1 MRRIYPQL
9 NIRRSVA
16 LILATLLLAA
26 LSVPFLSIPVSA
38 AESGTC
44 GDGLSWSL
52 SAGTLT
58 ISGKGD
64 MTEFTELNMAPWF
77 EQRDR
82 ITRVVITDGV
92 QSIAPL
98 AFYDCKKL
106 TSVYLP
112 DSVTKIGSYA
122 FANCEG
128 LESIRLSPSL
138 GVIEAAAFHSC
149 YKLVAVTLPSSL
161 VTLGNQAFYRCESL
175 ATVTIPPHL
184 SRMGT
189 SVFAYCKSL
198 IRAEV
203 SAKLGVLP
211 EWTFYGCGKLTVVI
225 LPETVGEL
233 ENYAFKNCDRL
244 DTVYFDG
251 SGDKKQEI
259 EAGIAKDVPSFEQVG
274 TVSSNAPMDSTTAG
288 VFTEHGDGTVTQQNT
303 TVKSDDNMT
312 FVSVVEHTYQE
323 GLATGGSY
331 TANLTVTVEN
341 QEAWENTVDTVTSAL
356 KDMNDSFSQGGV
368 AADGVELT
376 VYVKTEG
383 GVDSSLV
390 EEMAGR
396 DVKMTVVSQNGSES
410 RMECEDLK
418 KDELSGSYDY
428 SHSVEAAPADK
439 AESLGTEDC
448 FQVKFNESA
457 SVNSEILVKLP
468 EIPAH
473 SNAYLYQ
480 VEEDKTLTRL
490 QATIVDENGNAH
502 FYLGA
507 VSKDTEYIVGVNVPG
522 ESADDA
528 IIPDELLPHYG
539 DAVDRLQ
546 KIDYVITG
554 RESSWGLT
562 VAQVTWIML
571 AVLAACIIA
580 VGTVMAVWNHRRLK
594 RGYVPDMSEYEDMDP
609 DGSAG
614 AEA

>member
-16 LILATLLLAA
+16 LVLATLLLVA

-44 GDGLSWSL
+44 GDGLTWSL

-64 MTEFTELNMAPWF
+64 MTRFTELDMAPWY
-77 EQRDR
+77 EQREQ
-82 ITRVVITDGV
+82 IYRVVITDGV
-92 QSIAPL
+92 GNIAPL

-128 LESIRLSPSL
+128 LESIRFGPAL
-138 GVIEAAAFHSC
+138 GVIDTAAFHSC

-161 VTLGNQAFYRCESL
+161 ETLGNQAFYRCESL
-175 ATVTIPPHL
+175 ATVTIPPYL

-189 SVFAYCKSL
+189 SVFAYCKNL

-203 SAKLGVLP
+203 SAKLGSLP

-225 LPETVGEL
+225 LPDTVGEL

-251 SGDKKQEI
+251 EGDKKQEI
-259 EAGIAKDVPSFEQVG
+259 EAGLVKDVPSFEQTG
-274 TVSSNAPMDSTTAG
+274 TVSSSAPMDYTTAG
-288 VFTEHGDGTVTQQNT
+288 AYTEHGDGTVTQQNT

-312 FVSVVEHTYQE
+312 FVSVVEYTYTE
-323 GLATGGSY
+323 GTASGGSY
-331 TANLTVTVEN
+331 TANLTVAVEN
-341 QEAWENTVDTVTSAL
+341 KDAWEDTVDTVKSSL
-356 KDMNDSFSQGGV
+356 KDMNDSFSQSGAAANGV
-368 AADGVELT
+368 GLT
-376 VYVKTEG
+376 VYVKTDG

-410 RMECEDLK
+410 RMECGDLK

-439 AESLGTEDC
+439 VESLGTEDC
-448 FQVKFNESA
+448 FEVKFNESA
-457 SVNSEILVKLP
+457 SVNSEILVQLP
-468 EIPAH
+468 KIPAH

-507 VSKDTEYIVGVNVPG
+507 VNKDTEYIVGVNVPG
-522 ESADDA
+522 ENADDA

-554 RESSWGLT
+554 RESSWGLS

-571 AVLAACIIA
+571 AVLAACIIV

-594 RGYVPDMSEYEDMDP
+594 RGYVPDMSEYEDMDSG
-609 DGSAG
+609 GSAG

>member
-1 MRRIYPQL
+1 MRRTPPKL

-16 LILATLLLAA
+16 LVLATLLLSALLVPS
-26 LSVPFLSIPVSA
+26 LSVSASA

-58 ISGKGD
+58 ISGKGE
-64 MTEFTELNMAPWF
+64 MTHFNELNMAPWY
-77 EQRDR
+77 ELRER
-82 ITRVVITDGV
+82 ICRVVIADGV
-92 QSIAPL
+92 KNIAPF
-98 AFYDCKKL
+98 AFYDCKNL
-106 TSVYLP
+106 TSIYLP
-112 DSVTKIGSYA
+112 DSVIQIGSYA
-122 FANCEG
+122 FASCER
-128 LESIRLSPSL
+128 LESIRFGPALT
-138 GVIEAAAFHSC
+138 VIDTAAFHGC
-149 YKLVAVTLPSSL
+149 EKLVAVTLPYSL
-161 VTLGNQAFYRCESL
+161 QSLGNKAFYRCESL
-175 ATVTIPPHL
+175 VTVTIPPHL
-184 SRMGT
+184 SSLGT
-189 SVFAYCKSL
+189 SVFAYCKNL

-203 SAKLGVLP
+203 SAKLGSLP
-211 EWTFYGCGKLTVVI
+211 EWTFYGCEKLTEVI
-225 LPETVGEL
+225 LSDTVGQL
-233 ENYAFKNCDRL
+233 ENYAFKNCDQL
-244 DTVYFDG
+244 DTVYYDG
-251 SGDKKQEI
+251 DSNKKQEI
-259 EAGIAKDVPSFEQVG
+259 EAGLVKDVPTFEEAG
-274 TVSSNAPMDSTTAG
+274 SVSSAAPMDSTTAG
-288 VFTEHGDGTVTQQNT
+288 VLTEHGDGTMTKQNT

-312 FVSVVEHTYQE
+312 FVSVVEHTYTE
-323 GLATGGSY
+323 GTTTGGTY
-331 TANLTVTVEN
+331 TADLMVTVEN
-341 QEAWENTVDTVTSAL
+341 KDAWGDTVDTVKDTL
-356 KDMNDSFSQGGV
+356 KDMNDSFSRNGV
-368 AADGVELT
+368 TAEGVKLT

-418 KDELSGSYDY
+418 KEELSGSYDY

-439 AESLGTEDC
+439 VESLGTEDC
-448 FQVKFNESA
+448 FEVKFNESA
-457 SVNSEILVKLP
+457 SVNSEILVQLP
-468 EIPAH
+468 QVPAH

-507 VSKDTEYIVGVNVPG
+507 VNKDTEYIVGVNVPG
-522 ESADDA
+522 ENADDA

-554 RESSWGLT
+554 RESSWGLS

-594 RGYVPDMSEYEDMDP
+594 RGYVPDMSEYEDVDP
-609 DGSAG
+609 DGSAE